1 MMSPTWFSIAAFLVA
16 ALAGGMACSLLIMR
30 RGSSLHRSLALLLGT
45 IATAHLANAAG
56 LLDESHGPWWRAIAM
71 VAELAE
77 PAALLYVGL
86 AFLNP
91 VERRSN
97 RSALWRARI
106 VGCIGLLL
114 AGVVM
119 TGQMF
124 DWKVL
129 EEVQAAIALT
139 IWGRI
144 PYIFIVIGMVLGMAQ
159 LELVLRASHEPIR
172 HKLKF
177 IVIGLGGLAGYQIY
191 QASQMLLLPVWQ
203 EDQVL
208 VGSVVTAMA
217 LCLTA
222 YGLGRTH
229 LRDVFVNAYISQQA
243 LFGSVTF
250 IVIGLYLLVVGAIG
264 EWLRRT
270 NQPLGLGLSVVMVFG
285 ALVGLAVLAF
295 SKTVRADVR
304 RFLTRNFYRSK
315 HDYRAQWLQV
325 TEAFEQAANKEAIM
339 DRLLDLLIKTFPTPS
354 MSIWSF
360 READRQFCRIRSMTA
375 EKEPLPFELSHPV
388 IARLLKEDEPVV
400 MQESSDSLIAAGTAL
415 CFPIRAQGQLTAF
428 IALGRPLH
436 GETYGTDDCDLLRG
450 ISHHVGAL
458 LSHARLAEDRQA
470 SSELEALHRFSV
482 FCLHDLKNLAAR
494 LSLVAQN
501 AERHGRD
508 PAFQESAMRTVTD
521 TAAKM
526 TTLMSKLSL
535 ASVKPALTETPELVD
550 IPALI
555 DGIVAPMRGVERV
568 RFHVTG
574 GIAQPVLAVK
584 DQVHQVLL
592 NVILNAKQAIGQEG
606 DLSIRIGE
614 SGNSVLV
621 TVEDTGCGIPSSML
635 ESLFRPSQSSRPGGL
650 GIGLY
655 QCKQIVEAHRG
666 TIEIRSKQG
675 QGTQVRI
682 ELPFSELKRED
693 RDRRE
698 ERDVKVG
705 VENSEP
711 SLQHAVLRGDWRPS
725 YWRLSPSENSGTG
738 TAAAGGASPLE
749 RI

>member
-1 MMSPTWFSIAAFLVA
+1 
-16 ALAGGMACSLLIMR
+16 
-30 RGSSLHRSLALLLGT
+30 LLLGT
-45 IATAHLANAAG
+45 ISVAHLANAAG
-56 LLDESHGPWWRAIAM
+56 LLDEPSALWWRATAM

-77 PAALLYVGL
+77 PALLLYVGL
-86 AFLNP
+86 AFLDP
-91 VERRSN
+91 VERSIN

-106 VGCIGLLL
+106 VGCLGLLL
-114 AGVVM
+114 AGFVV
-119 TGQMF
+119 TGQ
-124 DWKVL
+124 
-129 EEVQAAIALT
+129 ATITLT

-144 PYIFIVIGMVLGMAQ
+144 PYVFIVIGMVLGLAQ
-159 LELVLRASHEPIR
+159 LELVLRASQEPVR

-203 EDQVL
+203 TDQVL

-229 LRDVFVNAYISQQA
+229 LREVSVHAYVSQQA
-243 LFGSVTF
+243 LFSSVTF
-250 IVIGLYLLVVGAIG
+250 IITGLYLLAVGAIG

-270 NQPLGLGLSVVMVFG
+270 NQPLGLGLSVVLVFG
-285 ALVGLAVLAF
+285 ALVALVVLAC

-315 HDYRAQWLQV
+315 YDYRAQWFQV
-325 TEAFEQAANKEAIM
+325 TEAFEQAASKDAIM
-339 DRLLDLLIKTFPTPS
+339 DRLLDLLIKTFPTTS

-360 READRQFCRIRSMTA
+360 RESDRRFCRIRSMTT
-375 EKEPLPFELSHPV
+375 EKEPVPLELSHPV
-388 IARLLKEDEPVV
+388 IAQLLKEDEPVV
-400 MQESSDSLIAAGTAL
+400 MEDSSDPLIATGAAL
-415 CFPIRAQGQLTAF
+415 CFPIHAQGRLTAF

-436 GETYGTDDCDLLRG
+436 GEVYGTDDCDLLRG
-450 ISHHVGAL
+450 MSHHVGAL

-470 SSELEALHRFSV
+470 SAQLEALHRFSV

-501 AERHGRD
+501 AERHGHD
-508 PAFQESAMRTVTD
+508 PAFQASAMRTVTD
-521 TAAKM
+521 TAEKM

-535 ASVKPALTETPELVD
+535 ASVKPAITEAPESVD

-555 DGIVAPMRGVERV
+555 DEIVAPMRGEERV
-568 RFHVTG
+568 RLHVVEG
-574 GIAQPVLAVK
+574 PVQPVLAVK
-584 DQVHQVLL
+584 EQMHQVLL
-592 NVILNAKQAIGQEG
+592 NVILNAKQAIGQVG
-606 DLSIRIGE
+606 DLSIRTDEFGG
-614 SGNSVLV
+614 SLVV
-621 TVEDTGCGIPSSML
+621 TVEDTGCGIPSTML
-635 ESLFRPSQSSRPGGL
+635 ESLFQPSQSSRPGGL

-682 ELPFSELKRED
+682 ELPHSGLKRD
-693 RDRRE
+693 VRDWRE
-698 ERDVKVG
+698 ERDVKFG
-705 VENSEP
+705 VRMSENLEP
-711 SLQHAVLRGDWRPS
+711 ITSDP
-725 YWRLSPSENSGTG
+725 RLSLVAPFSQVSQ
-738 TAAAGGASPLE
+738 AASPLE